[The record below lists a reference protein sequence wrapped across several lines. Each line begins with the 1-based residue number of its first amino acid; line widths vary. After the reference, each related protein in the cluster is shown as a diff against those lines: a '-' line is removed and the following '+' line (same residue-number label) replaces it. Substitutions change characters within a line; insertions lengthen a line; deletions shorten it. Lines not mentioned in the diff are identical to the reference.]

1 MPRSGSVAL
10 RFFELALVLVRFI
23 HVASR
28 IVTANRSLVL
38 LWNILRLAVT
48 QTLKERAF
56 EFTLPLRDA
65 GG

>member
-28 IVTANRSLVL
+28 IVTANRSLTAAEGL
-38 LWNILRLAVT
+38 TWGYKT
-48 QTLKERAF
+48 S
-56 EFTLPLRDA
+56 
-65 GG
+65 